1 MGVRLYVGFRV
12 SGFGSFWGSGL
23 GGAAVIFAAWC
34 TPRFVRTAGGASFIV
49 GTAAIGYTGR
59 FGWHLIQNFELGGQS
74 GGTTM
79 APELLPCQGLMWCE
93 KNSAFV
99 DSCLGSFTRFD
110 EGPCYKA
117 LRLLTNEVFSKK
129 ARLAD
134 VQLQGYD
141 IGASIIRIGF
151 WGPLYYS
158 CSNPQTGAGNYQGPK
173 IIARRDPRLFTQSL
187 AFGCQGFTHRL
198 HGSSFWCS

>member
-1 MGVRLYVGFRV
+1 MKRIRHLY
-12 SGFGSFWGSGL
+12 
-23 GGAAVIFAAWC
+23 
-34 TPRFVRTAGGASFIV
+34 
-49 GTAAIGYTGR
+49 
-59 FGWHLIQNFELGGQS
+59 
-74 GGTTM
+74 
-79 APELLPCQGLMWCE
+79 
-93 KNSAFV
+93 V

-141 IGASIIRIGF
+141 IGASIIRIGV

-198 HGSSFWCS
+198 HGSSFLVLIELLWSLWVGCGLGHFCPFVGTPCTRSALN